1 VKECI
6 YLSQTT
12 FVLLTILVVII
23 IIIISIAIQRNI
35 RKNHTIRYL
44 KQLWGSKEP
53 GKDRVFM
60 ADNRKSA
67 LLARKPDHPFFIDDI
82 TWDDLNM
89 DSVFKRLNYTRSMV
103 GEEVLYSLLRLPVFD
118 QEQLK
123 EREQLISL
131 FQEDG
136 DVRLSIQYYLSGL
149 GFSQDIR
156 LGDWLYATPGTV
168 STSIVP
174 YVALVL
180 ILVASPFLF
189 LVSPSL
195 GLTVLFTTMLTNM
208 VVHKKALR
216 KMQMYLEP
224 VKYLVRM
231 IFTAGKISKIK
242 HEALEEY
249 FNRLSALYKK
259 MNSFSVQNFLYMQ
272 AISQDPFTEYLKTV
286 FLGEVIFF
294 KRTMNQILQHQKE
307 LQEMYEL
314 LGKLDS
320 FISIASFRESIKGWC
335 RPEFEAEKSK
345 SFSIIDA
352 WHPLIE
358 NAVPNSMELT
368 KPALLTGSNASGKS
382 TWLKVCAINVL
393 FAQTIHTCTA
403 KAYHSSFFKLF
414 SSMALRDDIGS
425 GESYYIVEIRSLKR
439 ILDAA
444 EDEPKVFCV
453 IDEVLR
459 GTNTVERIAASSEVL
474 SLLNGKGCLCMA
486 ATHDLEL
493 VPLLDG
499 LYTPYHFQEN
509 ITEAGISFDYIL
521 YPGPTKTRNAIKL
534 LAIMGYEPSMVD
546 RAEKKAKNFMETGLW
561 KASQ

>member
-1 VKECI
+1 MN
-6 YLSQTT
+6 QTT
-12 FVLLTILVVII
+12 FVLLTILVVIMLI
-23 IIIISIAIQRNI
+23 VITIVIQRND
-35 RKNHTIRYL
+35 RKNRTMQYL
-44 KQLWGSKEP
+44 KRIWGSTEP

-60 ADNRKSA
+60 ANNRKST
-67 LLARKPDHPFFIDDI
+67 LLARKADHPFFIDDI

-89 DSVFKRLNYTRSMV
+89 DSVFKRLNYTRSTV

-118 QEQLK
+118 REQLNQ
-123 EREQLISL
+123 REKLISL
-131 FQEDG
+131 FQKDEDI
-136 DVRLSIQYYLSGL
+136 RLSIQYILSGL

-156 LGDWLYATPGTV
+156 LGEWLYATPGTV

-174 YVALVL
+174 YVVLVL
-180 ILVASPFLF
+180 ILVISPFLF

-195 GLTVLFTTMLTNM
+195 GLAVLVTTILINM
-208 VVHKKALR
+208 VVHAR
-216 KMQMYLEP
+216 AVRSQQIYLEP

-231 IFTAGKISKIK
+231 IYTAGKISKLK
-242 HEALEEY
+242 HEALDDDLQ
-249 FNRLSALYKK
+249 RLSALYKK

-272 AISQDPFTEYLKTV
+272 AISQDLITEYLKTV
-286 FLGEVIFF
+286 FLGEIIFF
-294 KRTMNQILQHQKE
+294 KKTMSQILQHQKE

-314 LGKLDS
+314 LGRLDS
-320 FISIASFRESIKGWC
+320 FISIASYRESLTCWC
-335 RPEFEAEKSK
+335 CPEFEAEKNK
-345 SFSIIDA
+345 SLSIVDG

-358 NAVPNSMELT
+358 NAVPNSIKLT
-368 KPALLTGSNASGKS
+368 RPALITGSNASGKS

-403 KAYHSSFFKLF
+403 KAYQGSFFRLF

-444 EDEPKVFCV
+444 DDEPKVFCV

-474 SLLNGKGCLCMA
+474 SLLSGMNCLCMA

-493 VPLLDG
+493 VHLLDG
-499 LYTPYHFQEN
+499 VYTPYHFQEN
-509 ITEAGISFDYIL
+509 ITDAGISFDYIL
-521 YPGPTKTRNAIKL
+521 YSGPTKTRNAIKL
-534 LAIMGYEPSMVD
+534 LALMGYQPSMVD
-546 RAEKKAKNFMETGLW
+546 RAEQKAKNFIETGFW
-561 KASQ
+561 KASPKD